1 MRLFAS
7 TGDSCAYV
15 SYSISITY
23 HYANQ
28 LTPNSNE
35 AMRIHS
41 WLP

>member
-23 HYANQ
+23 HYAN
-28 LTPNSNE
+28 LVRAPANPNR

-41 WLP
+41 